1 MDSRPRQYRRVLSY
15 LADMIEL
22 CRLRHRHDLVSE
34 YQEAW
39 ETAAL
44 AMYGTLPARP
54 ERQTYQPAPAAE
66 QPKRP
71 LTDFRAKMLSKPLKK
86 IIARMGDYE
95 LLECGHQIW
104 QPKEFL
110 FDDVNHRRRR
120 CGECAK
126 SNQQAKKPPSAATA
140 RLGKAKDGTA

>member
-1 MDSRPRQYRRVLSY
+1 
-15 LADMIEL
+15 MIEL

-44 AMYGTLPARP
+44 AMYGKLPARP
-54 ERQTYQPAPAAE
+54 ERRIYQPATAAE
-66 QPKRP
+66 QPKRQS
-71 LTDFRAKMLSKPLKK
+71 TNFRAEMLSKPLKK
-86 IIARMGDYE
+86 IIGRIGDFE

-126 SNQQAKKPPSAATA
+126 AKQQAKKPPSAATEK
-140 RLGKAKDGTA
+140 LGRKEGTA